1 MTQMNLLDGKN
12 AKSKMKNTLRGINN
26 RLVLSE
32 ENVSELE
39 DSNWN
44 YQKWNI
50 DDKNNFKIVRVA
62 EH

>member
-1 MTQMNLLDGKN
+1 MDDTKMTQMNLLDGKN

-39 DSNWN
+39 DSN
-44 YQKWNI
+44 
-50 DDKNNFKIVRVA
+50 
-62 EH
+62 

>member
-1 MTQMNLLDGKN
+1 MTQMNLLDGEN
-12 AKSKMKNTLRGINN
+12 AKSKMKNTLRGINS